1 MRIFKMSNE
10 TYDKIKWIALVFIPA
25 FELLILTVGK
35 IWGLPYYSEIGA
47 TVAAFGVFL
56 AGLIK
61 KSSDTYYESLG
72 EAEAV
77 EEGDSDD

>member
-1 MRIFKMSNE
+1 MRNFKMTNE
-10 TYDKIKWIALVFIPA
+10 TYDRIKWFALVFIPA
-25 FELLILTVGK
+25 FELLILTIGK

-61 KSSDTYYESLG
+61 KSSDSYYADLG

-77 EEGDSDD
+77 EEDESDD